1 MNKPLLSLLKEL
13 KQGQRFDNK
22 SFEDAGCLIYDL
34 DELAIK
40 EGVLNEVFVNWLNEW
55 IEEMEFNVICWS
67 NCCLL

>member
-40 EGVLNEVFVNWLNEW
+40 EGVLNVVFVTRLNEW
-55 IEEMEFNVICWS
+55 IEEMEFNVVCWS
-67 NCCLL
+67 NCCIL

>member
-40 EGVLNEVFVNWLNEW
+40 EGVLNETNGTWPRMLGINISLAFE
-55 IEEMEFNVICWS
+55 
-67 NCCLL
+67 

>member
-22 SFEDAGCLIYDL
+22 SFEEAGCLIYDL
-34 DELAIK
+34 DELVIK

-55 IEEMEFNVICWS
+55 IEEMEFNVVCWS